1 MTAIIE
7 ENVNEPIEAEMYS
20 YVRAALRYFHQEELT
35 HDHFVY
41 LLCDDGS
48 LQITKGGEQFLT
60 RHFCEQREPLG
71 WKLRHLPVKL
81 GCIEHLPSS
90 AIAVTKSTALELQ
103 RIFDGS
109 LQSVAS
115 VTDPTMDESLQP
127 IPNPRSLSEDCSVCN
142 SHERFTVPQQ
152 MNEQCRDI
160 YSGAFQAALRWRKV
174 DPYDIAQ
181 EAVLESLPKLQKIR
195 SPKAFGW
202 TLGNTLCKRYYRIKC
217 LRIEHEYFD
226 NASDP
231 SIEGFEELVRNIL
244 DIKDTLDA
252 WLLTVKLTTGITME
266 TLTHLAN
273 HWTKSDYSV
282 SYYRLRMHSALEPVL
297 R

>member
-71 WKLRHLPVKL
+71 WKLRHLPVEL
-81 GCIEHLPSS
+81 DCSEHLPSS

-103 RIFDGS
+103 RVFDAS

-115 VTDPTMDESLQP
+115 ITDPTMDDSFPP
-127 IPNPRSLSEDCSVCN
+127 IANPRSSNEDCSAYN
-142 SHERFTVPQQ
+142 SHERFTLPEQ
-152 MNEQCRDI
+152 MNEKCSDI
-160 YSGAFQAALRWRKV
+160 HSGAFQAALRWRNI
-174 DPYDIAQ
+174 DPNEIAQ
-181 EAVLESLPKLQKIR
+181 EAVVESLPKLHTIR
-195 SPKAFGW
+195 WPKAFGW
-202 TLGNTLCKRYYRIKC
+202 YLGNKLCQRYYRIRC
-217 LRIEHEYFD
+217 LRGEQEYFD
-226 NASDP
+226 NARDQT
-231 SIEGFEELVRNIL
+231 IEGFEELVRDML
-244 DIKDTLDA
+244 DIRDTLDA
-252 WLLTVKLTTGITME
+252 WLLTVKFTTEITMK
-266 TLTHLAN
+266 TLTRLAN
-273 HWTKSDYSV
+273 YWTKSNYSV
-282 SYYRLRMHSALEPVL
+282 SYYRLRMHRALKSLLE
-297 R
+297 